1 MTALDLSSPVAVV
14 GTGTMGQG
22 IAQVALVAGHPV
34 RLYDAA
40 PGRARAAADAI
51 GARLDRLVEK
61 DRLGAADRDAA
72 RARLL
77 PADSLTELADCA
89 LVVEA
94 VLERLDVKQDLFT
107 ELEGIVADD
116 CLLATNTSS
125 LSVTAIGGAL
135 ANPGRF
141 VGLHFFNPAPLL
153 PLVEVVSG
161 FATDVTSAT
170 RAYETARAW
179 GKAPVAC
186 ADTPGFIVNRMARP
200 FYAEAFAVYEAQ
212 AADPATID
220 AVLRESGG
228 FRMGAFEL
236 TDLIGQDVNESVTRS
251 VWESFFQDVRF
262 TPSLAQ
268 RRLVESGR
276 LGRKNGQGWY
286 DYRDGAERPEPH
298 TAEAAPPPAYVVAE
312 GDLGPASDL
321 LTLIRE
327 AGIAVREEDEDH
339 GTRLVLPSGGRLAL
353 ADGQTSVEFRDTVYF
368 DLALDYRGATRIALS
383 AAQDTSSGTLAEAV
397 GLFQALGK
405 KVSVIGDVPGMIVA
419 RTVARIIDLAHD
431 AVAKGVATEEDIDT
445 AMRLGVNYPLGPF
458 EWSRRLGRDWAYA
471 LLDDLHL
478 RDPSGRYAPSL
489 ALYRHA
495 YASDKREDSTS

>member
-14 GTGTMGQG
+14 GTGTMGP
-22 IAQVALVAGHPV
+22 GH
-34 RLYDAA
+34 R
-40 PGRARAAADAI
+40 PGRAGRRPSRTAVRRRP
-51 GARLDRLVEK
+51 GPRRGGGGRDRRPPRPVVEK
-61 DRLGAADRDAA
+61 DRLSGAERDAA
-72 RARLL
+72 RDRLL
-77 PADSLTELADCA
+77 PAETLAELADCS

-94 VLERLDVKQDLFT
+94 VLERLDVKQQLFR
-107 ELEGIVADD
+107 ELEDVVGDD

-125 LSVTAIGGAL
+125 LSVTAVGGAL
-135 ANPGRF
+135 RNEGRF

-170 RAYETARAW
+170 HAYETARAW
-179 GKAPVAC
+179 
-186 ADTPGFIVNRMARP
+186 ARP
-200 FYAEAFAVYEAQ
+200 RGLRGHPRLHRQPHPPAFYAEAFAVLEAQ

-276 LGRKNGQGWY
+276 LGRKSGQGWY
-286 DYRDGAERPEPH
+286 DYADDAERSEPH
-298 TAEAAPPPAYVVAE
+298 TAERAQPPAYVVAE
-312 GDLGPASDL
+312 GDLGPASEL
-321 LTLIRE
+321 LALIRE
-327 AGIAVREEDEDH
+327 AGIGVRRT
-339 GTRLVLPSGGRLAL
+339 TRTTAPVLCCRARGQLAL
-353 ADGQTSVEFRDTVYF
+353 ADGQTSVEFRDVVYF
-368 DLALDYRGATRIALS
+368 DLALDYRKATRIALS
-383 AAQDTSSGTLAEAV
+383 ASQDTSHGTLAEAI

-405 KVSVIGDVPGMIVA
+405 DVSVIGDVPGMIVA
-419 RTVARIIDLAHD
+419 RTVARIVDLAHD

-458 EWSRRLGRDWAYA
+458 EWSRRLGRSWAYD
-471 LLDDLHL
+471 LLDDLHM

-495 YASDKREDSTS
+495 YASEKREGTP